1 MLHSIF
7 NLHQSTGDQ
16 TEQSESVPVSIIKQ
30 KYLNTLQKQS
40 VSSRNEIKH
49 LTNHTITDDNEIN
62 EEADMQTCIM
72 PNEGHEATTDA
83 STEVSP
89 EQHPEGSEKCKDTDI
104 SREGLKNK
112 NIDEADEENCN
123 EKEENI
129 SQPENGKLNEEFE
142 EERKPE
148 ILKQSNAAGDESVE
162 EPDTD
167 RMSCNLSDAGEPS
180 NQASDLEA
188 LKVNVNNEMSE
199 CIAEDKHET
208 YQSGTEG
215 LETTAELCEMPEV

>member
-1 MLHSIF
+1 MLHCIF

-16 TEQSESVPVSIIKQ
+16 TELSKSVLVSISKQ
-30 KYLNTLQKQS
+30 KYLNSLQKQS

-49 LTNHTITDDNEIN
+49 LTNHSITDDNEID
-62 EEADMQTCIM
+62 EEADMQTCIL

-89 EQHPEGSEKCKDTDI
+89 QQHPEDSEKCKDTDI

-112 NIDEADEENCN
+112 NRGEADEENCSD
-123 EKEENI
+123 KEENI
-129 SQPENGKLNEEFE
+129 TQPENEKLNEEFE
-142 EERKPE
+142 EEKKQE
-148 ILKQSNAAGDESVE
+148 ILKQSNAAWDESVE

-180 NQASDLEA
+180 NQANDCEA
-188 LKVNVNNEMSE
+188 LKVNVNSEMNER
-199 CIAEDKHET
+199 IAEDKHET
-208 YQSGTEG
+208 YQSDKDRLG
-215 LETTAELCEMPEV
+215 TTAELCEMPEV